1 MSPAVLS
8 AAGEAI
14 LETGKKEWLHEQT
27 SPSPEHRDHNSLG
40 VQLCKILEFFIIMR
54 TRASSYVAAA
64 LPVHSMTISVVSHN
78 KPHISFIVDR
88 DFKAVHN

>member
-1 MSPAVLS
+1 MLS

-14 LETGKKEWLHEQT
+14 LETGKEGRLYEQPVPRQNT
-27 SPSPEHRDHNSLG
+27 ETASHNSLG

-54 TRASSYVAAA
+54 TWASSYVAAA
-64 LPVHSMTISVVSHN
+64 LPVHSTTVSAVSHN
-78 KPHISFIVDR
+78 KPNISFIVDG